1 MEDKA
6 WHIGVLFIL
15 GMFLF
20 LGIWLLLFIPIMVV
34 PIIISRNI
42 ILFDITIIWIIVM
55 NVFLVLATGT
65 MFFSELRKAIK
76 DFEIKMS

>member
-34 PIIISRNI
+34 PIIKSRNI
-42 ILFDITIIWIIVM
+42 ILFDIAIIWIIVM